1 MEYPR
6 ISIVTPSYNQAP
18 YLEETI
24 HSVLDQGYPNLE
36 YIIVDGGSSDGSVD
50 IIRRYQHR
58 LAWWVS
64 ESDRGQAHA
73 INKGTARATGE
84 VLAYLNSDDL
94 LEPGAL
100 EVVGRCFA
108 AGARW
113 IASPVRCF
121 GAGRPEWVYQ
131 AHEEGVL
138 EDWLWRCPIPQQ
150 GVFWSTQLSRD
161 LGPLREDLRFVFD
174 YEFWLRIRFGAG
186 IKPQIVSQTLGAF
199 RFHDLSKTVLET
211 GAFWPEEHRLRAQ
224 YRRCLP
230 ARRRLRAWLLERYAR
245 ADLLQVRA
253 LAHLR
258 NGCRGK
264 GVGATVQSLMW
275 WPPMSLHRRTSG
287 LLRRAAGWKAA
298 AP

>member
-18 YLEETI
+18 YLEQTI
-24 HSVLDQGYPNLE
+24 RSVLDQGYPNLE

-73 INKGTARATGE
+73 INKGMARATGQ

-94 LEPGAL
+94 LEAGAL
-100 EVVGRCFA
+100 EVVARCFA

-121 GAGRPEWVYQ
+121 GAGRPEWVYP
-131 AHEEGVL
+131 AHEEESL

-150 GVFWSTQLSRD
+150 GAFWDAQLARD
-161 LGPLREDLRFVFD
+161 LGPLREDLRFAFD
-174 YEFWLRIRFGAG
+174 YEFWLRIRFRAG
-186 IKPQIVSQTLGAF
+186 LKPQIVPQTLGAF
-199 RFHDLSKTVLET
+199 RFHGSSKTVLET

-224 YRRCLP
+224 YRRYLP
-230 ARRRLRAWLLERYAR
+230 VRRRLRAWLLERYAR
-245 ADLLQVRA
+245 ADSLQVRA
-253 LAHLR
+253 LTHLR
-258 NGCRGK
+258 DGCRGA
-264 GVGATVQSLMW
+264 GVRATAQSLLW

-287 LLRRAAGWKAA
+287 LLRRAAGCKAA
-298 AP
+298 SS